1 MLKSHHSS
9 KCITSVR
16 LLYLPLASS
25 FSFSFSLSSCILE
38 RILQEFSFCTREH
51 ELIFVCAFRVFTR
64 ISTARPSYSSLP
76 ENVCANA
83 FYASANP
90 SSTWIKVSKWH
101 LWWKLARKWRRKKIL
116 HWIHQQRAKT
126 HTHIR
131 WEMVTS
137 FFRRCFSCSYV
148 LFNDRN
154 KTCQRCALH
163 FRWLFRLMFAYVL
176 PLPFYC
182 LQGAFDIAR
191 FICETVFFTSNAES
205 IALPSPVF
213 SSLKWFIVAHVTVQ
227 INKSYVRP
235 GFSSNTPN
243 GWWHRNGLPFIL
255 VSCAYSED
263 YVYWIISMFITNK
276 ELHYCLNIHIE

>member
-1 MLKSHHSS
+1 M
-9 KCITSVR
+9 
-16 LLYLPLASS
+16 ASMMK
-25 FSFSFSLSSCILE
+25 
-38 RILQEFSFCTREH
+38 TRE
-51 ELIFVCAFRVFTR
+51 
-64 ISTARPSYSSLP
+64 
-76 ENVCANA
+76 
-83 FYASANP
+83 
-90 SSTWIKVSKWH
+90 KVKT
-101 LWWKLARKWRRKKIL
+101 KKKS

-191 FICETVFFTSNAES
+191 FICETVFLRQMQRASPCHRRFFHLWNDSLSRTWQFKLTNRMCVKAFYQIHRMDDG
-205 IALPSPVF
+205 IAMDCHSFWYLVLIRRIMCTELYRCLSPTR
-213 SSLKWFIVAHVTVQ
+213 S
-227 INKSYVRP
+227 
-235 GFSSNTPN
+235 
-243 GWWHRNGLPFIL
+243 
-255 VSCAYSED
+255 
-263 YVYWIISMFITNK
+263 FITV
-276 ELHYCLNIHIE
+276 